1 MVSAR
6 IGWLLQNGSKQKR
19 RSCVVFVREY
29 SASEDV
35 LSINDGIILFSYSLD
50 ESLGTLPDASI
61 FRCFLLIPF
70 KIPFLAKNKYNIFS
84 V

>member
-1 MVSAR
+1 M
-6 IGWLLQNGSKQKR
+6 
-19 RSCVVFVREY
+19 VFVREY

-61 FRCFLLIPF
+61 FRYFLLIPF
-70 KIPFLAKNKYNIFS
+70 RMRFLGKISTAFFNA
-84 V
+84 